1 MQTIQKQLNAWP
13 LLSIN
18 LPSNWEDN
26 IQIKT
31 TEEPSKVTCEQ
42 YVLIPQEKQVF
53 SDSPSGRINWYK
65 PLPRIPAFPF
75 DQPCSHLEL
84 LSFWSSFPLIYE
96 HR

>member
-65 PLPRIPAFPF
+65 PLWKDCGQEIKMTT
-75 DQPCSHLEL
+75 EL
-84 LSFWSSFPLIYE
+84 SPLTQLCNFWDFIL
-96 HR
+96 